1 MIKMLEL
8 DNERQAA
15 LENDTKLDDL
25 ITKALT
31 LEYNSIACPSED
43 EIIKGVQDKMKKY
56 QRAEFVHRLRPALV
70 ACGIAAVFFIVM
82 LGFQTPVKA
91 FSLKFIQTIF
101 NISDDTFEIYNK
113 AIFGDKAEP
122 TPLSSKKFDD
132 PRIGEAQKEISF
144 EILVPGY
151 VPENYTVNKVK
162 ILNDFDQ
169 QECIVITYTNDKTDE
184 FFHIKQTLM
193 PMDLEKTVNTLRGDA
208 TAVDKLKLNGFE
220 AYFIEK
226 APNNLIWN
234 TDSNSYTIYGGLSKK
249 ELIKIAESMK

>member
-1 MIKMLEL
+1 MLEL

-31 LEYNSIACPSED
+31 LEYNTIQCPSED
-43 EIIKGVQDKMKKY
+43 EIIKGVQEKMWKY
-56 QRAEFVHRLRPALV
+56 QRTELMQRLRPALV
-70 ACGIAAVFFIVM
+70 ACGIAVVFFIVM

-101 NISDDTFEIYNK
+101 NISEDTFEIYNK
-113 AIFGDKAEP
+113 AIFGDNAEA

-144 EILVPGY
+144 EIFVPTY
-151 VPENYTVNKVK
+151 VPEGYKLTNVK
-162 ILNDFDQ
+162 ISDYFEEQETLILIYTKSETDF
-169 QECIVITYTNDKTDE
+169 
-184 FFHIKQTLM
+184 FFQVKQTLM

-208 TAVDKLKLNGFE
+208 AAVDKVKINGYE
-220 AYFIEK
+220 AYYIEK
-226 APNNLIWN
+226 TPNNLIWN
-234 TDSNSYTIYGGLSKK
+234 TDANSYTIHGDLSKK

>member
-1 MIKMLEL
+1 MLEL

-31 LEYNSIACPSED
+31 LEYNTISCPSED
-43 EIIKGVQDKMKKY
+43 EIIKGVQAKMRKY
-56 QRAEFVHRLRPALV
+56 ERAELMHRLRPALV
-70 ACGIAAVFFIVM
+70 ACGIAAVFLIVM

-122 TPLSSKKFDD
+122 TPVSSKKFDD
-132 PRIGEAQKEISF
+132 PRVGEAQKEISF
-144 EILVPGY
+144 EILVPSY
-151 VPENYTVNKVK
+151 VPENYTLTNVK
-162 ILNDFDQ
+162 ISDYFEE
-169 QECIVITYTNDKTDE
+169 QETLILIYTKNQTDS
-184 FFHIKQTLM
+184 FFQVKQTLM

-208 TAVDKLKLNGFE
+208 TAVDKVKLNGYE
-220 AYFIEK
+220 GYFIEK
-226 APNNLIWN
+226 TPNNLIWN
-234 TDSNSYTIYGGLSKK
+234 TDANSYAIHGDLSKK
-249 ELIKIAESMK
+249 ELIKIAESLK